1 MKILRVITSM
11 NPKSGGPCQGIRNIN
26 PHLVAL
32 GVDVEVVCTNN
43 KEEEFQTEDDFIIHK
58 IGKGKTAYEYQ
69 PLLLKWLNKHIADY
83 DVVVVHGLWQY
94 HNWAVYQAIK
104 NLKKAKT
111 NTPKVV
117 IIPHGMMDPYF
128 QKAPERRMKAIRND
142 LIWSFIEKKC
152 LNAAYAVF
160 FTCQEEM
167 RLAATTFKGYSPKKT
182 INIGYGIQNPPVNTI
197 VFKEAFEKK
206 CPSIREKKYW
216 LFLSRIHEKKGV
228 DLLIKAYN
236 MLSKQNLVLPELV
249 IAGPTNIAFAQEMIQ
264 LAAENSKIHFPGMLL
279 GDEKWGAFYG
289 CEAYVL
295 PSYQENFGIAIVEAM
310 ACKKPVV
317 ISKNVNIWKE
327 IEAGGGGWILNELD
341 EEEIYKVLL
350 AISNLTESEIIQK
363 GEDAFETFETN
374 FNVKERAAVFIET
387 LKQVVND

>member
-43 KEEEFQTEDDFIIHK
+43 KEEEFQTEDDFIIYK
-58 IGKGKTAYEYQ
+58 IGKGKTAYQYQ
-69 PLLLKWLNKHIADY
+69 PLLLKWLNKHIAEY

-104 NLKKAKT
+104 KLKKAKT
-111 NTPKVV
+111 NIPKVV

-128 QKAPERRMKAIRND
+128 QKAPERKMKAIRNE
-142 LIWSFIEKKC
+142 LIWNFIEKKC
-152 LNAAYAVF
+152 LNAADAVF

-167 RLAATTFKGYSPKKT
+167 RLAATTFKGYNPKKT
-182 INIGYGIQNPPVNTI
+182 FNIGYGIQLPPLKKI
-197 VFKEAFEKK
+197 AFKEAFEQK
-206 CPSIREKKYW
+206 CPSIRKKKYW

-236 MLSKQNLVLPELV
+236 MLSKQNPALSELV
-249 IAGPTNIAFAQEMIQ
+249 IAGPTHTAFALEMIQ
-264 LAAENSKIHFPGMLL
+264 LAAENPKIHFPGMLH

-289 CEAYVL
+289 CDVYVL
-295 PSYQENFGIAIVEAM
+295 PSHQENFGIAIVEAM
-310 ACKKPVV
+310 ACKKAVM
-317 ISKNVNIWKE
+317 ISKHINIWKE
-327 IEAGGGGWILNELD
+327 IEAGKGGWILEELSQEAIEDQLSVIVALSD
-341 EEEIYKVLL
+341 EALNI
-350 AISNLTESEIIQK
+350 K
-363 GEDAFETFETN
+363 GDQAFETYHNKFDVQQCAT
-374 FNVKERAAVFIET
+374 VFVNA
-387 LKQVVND
+387 LKNL